1 MTDLPTMS
9 SSISDG
15 LFRMRVQISIVNMV
29 ELELNIEVSE
39 LIRAASITASINP
52 VKPETF
58 KSFL

>member
-1 MTDLPTMS
+1 MS